1 MRNARRKRSLLP
13 VVGLLAVLG
22 LGAGCNTYSYFQIHV
37 QLDDSF
43 STPRRARI
51 HTCHVYVT
59 GAATDDR
66 TFGDNCS
73 PPKTN
78 DVGTFDFSTFAD
90 SGTVNF
96 DLKLFEGTGE
106 AIKLGEAMTSL
117 AVSSGNTVKG
127 EITVMY
133 TGTDPMP

>member
-1 MRNARRKRSLLP
+1 MMNARRDRSLLP
-13 VVGLLAVLG
+13 MLGLLAVLG

-37 QLDDSF
+37 QRDNSF

-51 HTCHVYVT
+51 HDCHVFVS
-59 GAATDDR
+59 GAATAEQ
-66 TFGDNCS
+66 TLEKCS
-73 PPKTN
+73 PPSSN